1 MTTRADVDRLLS
13 ANQRLVE
20 MAKRDL
26 AELFASF
33 DLSRPEL
40 VRDALLEVTPMLVR
54 EYGDIATAVT
64 AEWYE
69 EVRAASVA
77 GRTPYVARTVAGVA
91 ADEVEGIVRWSAKEL
106 FGDEPDK
113 VLALLFGS
121 MQRFIMYSSRETV
134 ARNVRFDP
142 DKPRYARVPSG
153 AKTCAFC
160 TLLASRGF
168 VFTSEWEAQ
177 HRGRNQDDDKYHN
190 YCDCQVI
197 PEWDSDGAHIEGY
210 DPDEMFEMYKAARKK
225 SGSADIKQI
234 AAKMRRMF
242 PDSFTDGVYDD

>member
-26 AELFASF
+26 TELFASF

-77 GRTPYVARTVAGVA
+77 GRAPYVARTVAGVA

-113 VLALLFGS
+113 VLVLLFGS

-134 ARNVRFDP
+134 ARNVHYDP
-142 DKPRYARVPSG
+142 LNPRYARVPTG

-168 VFTSEWEAQ
+168 VYYTEKAAGDSG
-177 HRGRNQDDDKYHN
+177 HRYHN
-190 YCDCQVI
+190 DCDCQVI

-210 DPDEMFEMYKAARKK
+210 DPDAMYEQYLAARRA
-225 SGSADIKQI
+225 SGRSDIEGI
-234 AAKMRRMF
+234 AAEMRRMF
-242 PDSFTDGVYDD
+242 PDSFTDGVYELV